1 MQGFSVL
8 NIFLLVLGGSL
19 AGFINTLAG
28 GGSHVTVTKGNAF
41 IQKFVVA
48 MVILSAILLLVK

>member
-8 NIFLLVLGGSL
+8 DIFLLVLGGGI

-28 GGSHVTVTKGNAF
+28 DGSFFTIPLFTV
-41 IQKFVVA
+41 Q
-48 MVILSAILLLVK
+48 

>member
-8 NIFLLVLGGSL
+8 NIFLLVLDWSL

-28 GGSHVTVTKGNAF
+28 GGSFLT
-41 IQKFVVA
+41 IP
-48 MVILSAILLLVK
+48 LLVK